1 MDTPTSLPSTPID
14 LAQAFGIDPRRTAP
28 GDAAQ
33 AATLAQEFEAMLMLQ
48 MVRQMR
54 QSLLSEEDQEQGLG
68 NDRWTETF
76 DVEYARYLTEKGG
89 GVGLADF
96 IRSQLDAKAA
106 SQSPAAGAPGSTALG
121 TAGAGEPRTSDRPSV
136 VPLAIPSPVPVAI
149 PAAIPAAHPTAAPSA
164 APLAA
169 PVGARAGEAE
179 AAHNAGVDN
188 VAEDDDG
195 LQLPLDAAT
204 TSKFGW
210 RGDPFHGQRRF
221 HSGVD
226 LRAAY
231 GTEVPAAGAGRVTFA
246 GERGGYGTLVVV
258 QHADGMETRYAHLSA
273 AGVKEGDRVDS
284 GQVIGRVGSSGR
296 STAPHLHF
304 EVRINGAR
312 VDPELVA
319 SRNPEQFKFVRT
331 VVD

>member
-106 SQSPAAGAPGSTALG
+106 SQSPAAGAPGSTAAG
-121 TAGAGEPRTSDRPSV
+121 TADAGEPRTSDRPSS
-136 VPLAIPSPVPVAI
+136 VPLVIPSPVPVAI
-149 PAAIPAAHPTAAPSA
+149 PAANPTAAPSA

-169 PVGARAGEAE
+169 PAGAPVRAAE
-179 AAHNAGVDN
+179 AAQRAGVDDA
-188 VAEDDDG
+188 AEEEEA

-273 AGVKEGDRVDS
+273 AGVKEGDRVDG

-319 SRNPEQFKFVRT
+319 SRNPEQFKFVRP